1 MFKPSLRLFLLAP
14 LALGLAL
21 AAPPLYSPAPPA
33 DSAFVRVVNAS
44 AGASIQVSAGN
55 ITLAS
60 KLAYGTVS
68 AYRVVK
74 QGMTGFDAAGKH
86 TDLKLEAGR
95 FYTLALE
102 RGRWA
107 SVTDR
112 SSADINKA
120 RIGVYNFSDRKDVS
134 LKTADGQVA
143 LLENLEPDGY
153 ELVQVNPVRAQLA
166 VFSGGKG
173 IPFSE
178 VQLEANVAY
187 SVIVVGSGTR
197 VKASWVRNTTQT
209 Q

>member
-1 MFKPSLRLFLLAP
+1 MFTPSLRFFFLAP

-21 AAPPLYSPAPPA
+21 AAPPLYSPAPPP
-33 DSAFVRVVNAS
+33 DSAFVRVVNANG
-44 AGASIQVSAGN
+44 GASIQVTADE
-55 ITLAS
+55 ITLVS

-74 QGMTGFDAAGKH
+74 QGLTRFDAAEKH

-102 RGRWA
+102 RGHWA
-107 SVTDR
+107 SVTDHA
-112 SSADINKA
+112 SADINKA
-120 RIGVYNFSDRKDVS
+120 RIGVYNFSDRKDVT
-134 LKTADGQVA
+134 LKTADGQVT

-153 ELVQVNPVRAQLA
+153 ELVQVNPVKAQLA
-166 VFSGGKG
+166 AFSGGKSL
-173 IPFSE
+173 PFSE

-197 VKASWVRNTTQT
+197 VKATWVRNSTQA

>member
-1 MFKPSLRLFLLAP
+1 MFKPSIRLFLIAP

-68 AYRVVK
+68 TYRVVK

-102 RGRWA
+102 RGRWV

-153 ELVQVNPVRAQLA
+153 ELVQVNPVKAQLA
-166 VFSGGKG
+166 AFSGGKG

-197 VKASWVRNTTQT
+197 VKTTWVRNTTQA

>member
-1 MFKPSLRLFLLAP
+1 MFKPSLRLFFLAP
-14 LALGLAL
+14 LVLGLAL
-21 AAPPLYSPAPPA
+21 AAPPLYSPAPPP
-33 DSAFVRVVNAS
+33 DSAFVRVVNANS
-44 AGASIQVSAGN
+44 GASIQVTAGTV
-55 ITLAS
+55 TLAS

-68 AYRVVK
+68 AYRVLK

-107 SVTDR
+107 SITDR

-134 LKTADGQVA
+134 LKTADGQLA

-153 ELVQVNPVRAQLA
+153 ELVQVNPVKAQLA
-166 VFSGGKG
+166 AFLGGKG
-173 IPFSE
+173 LPFSE

-187 SVIVVGSGTR
+187 SVIVVGNKTR
-197 VKASWVRNTTQT
+197 VKATWVRNSTQA